1 MLIMPIF
8 FSRNFASKQIEKPVN
23 NFMIYVIYDDIV
35 RARSL
40 RFVYHKEWK
49 QFLTFTENYHLG
61 KTYNKNQ
68 IFGNIFSI

>member
-1 MLIMPIF
+1 
-8 FSRNFASKQIEKPVN
+8 
-23 NFMIYVIYDDIV
+23 MIYVIYDDIV